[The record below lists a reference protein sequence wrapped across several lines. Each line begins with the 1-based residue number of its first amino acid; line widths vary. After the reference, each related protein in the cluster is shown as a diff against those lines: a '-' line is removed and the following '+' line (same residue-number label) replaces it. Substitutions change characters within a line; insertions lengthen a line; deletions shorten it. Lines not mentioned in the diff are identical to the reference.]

1 MRMSRL
7 DEIKALVLEGRWAG
21 RVFQSDWLNV
31 IEKAERVE
39 ELEEQVRVFEMKYE
53 NTGSI
58 FNRSHQIDR
67 IETLQEENQCYK
79 QALEDVRSITAK
91 HPDLVELWGI
101 TDKTHK
107 ESEWE

>member
-1 MRMSRL
+1 MHERL
-7 DEIKALVLEGRWAG
+7 QEIKRAYGYGHILHK
-21 RVFQSDWLNV
+21 DTHPYWL
-31 IEKAERVE
+31 IARVE

-101 TDKTHK
+101 TDKTLK